1 MGKLLCNNVFI
12 NCNKVIKG
20 DAAGRERNLLEKLK
34 AFDWN
39 SDLCGWYPVP
49 DFAIKIQS
57 RLNSLIKISFLQ
69 I

>member
-34 AFDWN
+34 AFD
-39 SDLCGWYPVP
+39 
-49 DFAIKIQS
+49 
-57 RLNSLIKISFLQ
+57 
-69 I
+69 